1 MANRIDRSSAVLF
14 KTETT
19 AGVDAIPTGGAN
31 AMLVGDVEVRP
42 LVANNVNRDR
52 LRSYIGGN
60 AALVGPKYKEISFN
74 VEMVGSGAAGTAP
87 AWGPVLRACAFAETI
102 IASTRVDYTPVTDS
116 QETGTCYAWKDGV
129 RHILLGC
136 KGDWSI
142 SAKVGEVMKLNVRLM
157 GLDGGESAQ
166 SNPSLTL
173 TGWRLPQ
180 VIQDA
185 YTADLVSG
193 GTVSPTGAPAIS
205 GGSPIVSDGLEL
217 ASGHEVPFTAL
228 IGLETIDITAR
239 EVTGSTRLDETA
251 AQEITRM
258 GLVRGNTLAALSM
271 LHGTVTGDKVLLHL
285 PSVQFSEMAYD
296 QVNGKLLQRYN
307 LRGVPVN
314 GNDEIRIVTSF

>member
-1 MANRIDRSSAVLF
+1 MANRLDRASAILA
-14 KTETT
+14 KIETT
-19 AGVDAIPTGGAN
+19 VGVDSVPTGGAN
-31 AMLVGDVEVRP
+31 AMLVGDIEVRP

-52 LRSYIGGN
+52 LRAFIGGN

-87 AWGPVLRACAFAETI
+87 AWGVLMRACAFAETL
-102 IASTRVDYTPVTDS
+102 IASTRVDYTPITDN
-116 QETGTCYAWKDGV
+116 QESATIYAWKDGV
-129 RHILLGC
+129 RHILLGA

-142 SAKVGEVMKLNVRLM
+142 SAKVGEVPKLNVRFM

-166 SNPSLTL
+166 ANPSVTL

-185 YTADLVSG
+185 YTQDLVSG
-193 GTVSPTGAPAIS
+193 GSVSPTGAPSIT

-258 GLVRGNTLAALSM
+258 GLVRANTLAALSM
-271 LHGTVTGDKVLLHL
+271 LHGTVTGDKLLIHQ
-285 PSVQFSEMAYD
+285 PSVQFSEMSYD
-296 QVNGKLLQRYN
+296 QVNGKLLQRYS